1 MKRFAL
7 LFPALLTLASPALT
21 TANAADSPSP
31 ELIHLGRKLFFDPE
45 LSSTGQTSCAS
56 CHRPELGW
64 TDGLARGVGTHG
76 DRLARR
82 TPTLLDVKGGFSF
95 FWDGRAKD
103 LEEQALGPI
112 QNPKEMDQPV
122 GPLLERL
129 QKHEFYPALFQKAF
143 GSIEITSGKLAQA
156 IAAFER
162 TITHEPTAYEAWL
175 NGKDGAISESA
186 ERGFKLFFSSRA
198 RCFHCHNGENFSDQ
212 RFWDIGVDSQG
223 NDDRGRGV
231 FYPDLPK
238 FQYTFKTPVLWG
250 ISKRGPYMHNGS
262 EATLQDVID
271 FYDKGGRIQRE
282 SHAPLIQPIG
292 LTDEE
297 KSDLVE
303 FLRTL

>member
-1 MKRFAL
+1 MRISFR
-7 LFPALLTLASPALT
+7 ALLTCIGLFYTTLAV
-21 TANAADSPSP
+21 AAAPQA

-45 LSSTGQTSCAS
+45 LSGTGQTSCAS

-112 QNPKEMDQPV
+112 QNPQEMDQPI
-122 GPLLERL
+122 PALLERL
-129 QKHEFYPALFQKAF
+129 QKHELYPTLFQKAY
-143 GSIEITSGKLAQA
+143 GTLEITAERLAGA

-162 TITHEPTAYEAWL
+162 TITHEPSPYEAWL

-186 ERGFKLFFSSRA
+186 ERGFRLFFSARA

-212 RFWDIGVDSQG
+212 RFWDIGVVT
-223 NDDRGRGV
+223 DDRGRGNL
-231 FYPDLPK
+231 YPDLPK

-250 ISKRGPYMHNGS
+250 VSKRGPYMHNGS
-262 EATLQDVID
+262 EPTLRDVIE
-271 FYDKGGRIQRE
+271 FYDKGGRVQRE
-282 SHAPLIQPIG
+282 SHAPLIQPVG
-292 LTDEE
+292 FTDEE
-297 KSDLVE
+297 KSDLLD
-303 FLRTL
+303 FLKTL